1 LQDHRAFALSAA
13 FAKQGPEAKEGR
25 QVSSVADEGR
35 AKLVF
40 GIFVEPG
47 FAELDAF
54 VVERCRAL
62 LQAAR
67 LRAREDIHRGLG
79 ECH

>member
-54 VVERCRAL
+54 VV
-62 LQAAR
+62 
-67 LRAREDIHRGLG
+67 
-79 ECH
+79 